1 MPHNSTVGEFVE
13 LVYVSTAKNLLH
25 DRELVD
31 ILESSRA
38 NNARD
43 GIGGMLVYHDG
54 SFLQIL
60 EGPPPA
66 VDAAYIRIKGDPRHS
81 NLIPLRR
88 RTVVERSFG
97 EWSMGFA
104 HPSRQDLMEI
114 PGCNDFFAE
123 GHCLNEVD
131 EGQAKRLLE
140 GFKARAR

>member
-1 MPHNSTVGEFVE
+1 MGEIVE

-31 ILESSRA
+31 ILETSRI
-38 NNARD
+38 NNTRD

-60 EGPPPA
+60 EGPSSA
-66 VDAAYIRIKGDPRHS
+66 VDAAYLRIKGDPRHS
-81 NLIPLRR
+81 SLIPLRR
-88 RTVVERSFG
+88 RVVDERSFG

-104 HPSRQDLMEI
+104 HPTRQDLMEI

-123 GHCLNEVD
+123 GHCLTEVN
-131 EGQAKRLLE
+131 EGQAKRLLQ

>member
-1 MPHNSTVGEFVE
+1 VGELVE

-31 ILESSRA
+31 ILESSRL

-43 GIGGMLVYHDG
+43 DIGGMLVYHDG

-60 EGPPPA
+60 EGPPEA
-66 VDAAYIRIKGDPRHS
+66 VDAAYTRIKGDPRHS
-81 NLIPLRR
+81 NIIPLLRKK
-88 RTVVERSFG
+88 VDQRSFP

-104 HPSRQDLMEI
+104 HPSRHDLMEI

-123 GHCLNEVD
+123 GHCLSEVN
-131 EGQAKRLLE
+131 EGQAKKLLE
-140 GFKARAR
+140 GFRNRSR

>member
-1 MPHNSTVGEFVE
+1 M
-13 LVYVSTAKNLLH
+13 STAKNLLH

-31 ILESSRA
+31 ILESSRV

-54 SFLQIL
+54 TFLQIL
-60 EGPPPA
+60 EGPTAA
-66 VDAAYIRIKGDPRHS
+66 VDAAYLRIKGDPRHS
-81 NLIPLRR
+81 NLIPLLRKKVDR
-88 RTVVERSFG
+88 RSFG

-104 HPSRQDLMEI
+104 HPSRQDLLEI

-123 GHCLNEVD
+123 GHCLTEVD
-131 EGQAKRLLE
+131 EGRAKRLLE